1 MVKPDIPGEND
12 PGQGRRLALDVG
24 TVRIGAAYSNREA
37 TLAMPLETIARTT
50 GLKDRDSTDIERIL
64 ALIEEYDVVE
74 VVVGLPRDLQGNG
87 SRSVKHAKDIAYR
100 IKRRKDIAVRLGDE
114 RLTTVAALGA
124 VHAAGRTE
132 KQTRAV
138 IDQIAAVEILQSWL
152 DARHRYLER
161 A

>member
-1 MVKPDIPGEND
+1 M
-12 PGQGRRLALDVG
+12 DVG

>member
-1 MVKPDIPGEND
+1 
-12 PGQGRRLALDVG
+12 
-24 TVRIGAAYSNREA
+24 
-37 TLAMPLETIARTT
+37 MPLETIARTT

-87 SRSVKHAKDIAYR
+87 SRSVKHAKDIAFR

-138 IDQIAAVEILQSWL
+138 IDQIAAVQILQSWL